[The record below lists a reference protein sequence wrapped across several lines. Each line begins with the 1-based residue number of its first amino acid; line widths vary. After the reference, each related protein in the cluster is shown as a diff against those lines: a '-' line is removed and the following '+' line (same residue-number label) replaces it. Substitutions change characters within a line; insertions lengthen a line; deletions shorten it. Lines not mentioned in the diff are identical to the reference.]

1 MTRALRPRVAIVGA
15 GLMGRWHANACRR
28 AGGRVVGLVDVDL
41 QAAHSLARRIGNPAA
56 ALSLAT
62 FPPGVELDLVHICT
76 PLETHGE
83 QIRAALARKCPVIVE
98 KPLAATAAETEA
110 LLAEAAQVGCWV
122 MPVHQTVLQHG
133 IRQAAR
139 WVSGRS
145 LRVFDYR
152 ACSAGASTAPDSPDE
167 VAAGILPHPLA
178 LLDVFVPEA
187 LETMAWQAYRPSA
200 GEIVVTGVVG
210 ITAIRVL
217 VSMHARPPRH
227 DLTLMTDE
235 CTVTADLFHGF
246 AWREPGATSRF
257 AKLARPFTAGAVAS
271 GTAAVNLVR
280 RALRREAAYPG
291 LMPLVRQAYDS
302 LRDGS
307 PRPLDDRHTLA
318 VARARDR
325 ILQRIAHA

>member
-1 MTRALRPRVAIVGA
+1 MTRAPRVAIVGA
-15 GLMGRWHANACRR
+15 GLMGRWHANACHR
-28 AGGRVVGLVDVDL
+28 AGGRVVGLIDVDIH
-41 QAAHSLARRIGNPAA
+41 AAHRLARRIGNPAA
-56 ALSLAT
+56 AVSLET
-62 FPPGVELDLVHICT
+62 LPPGVDLDLVHICT

-83 QIRAALARKCPVIVE
+83 QIRAALARRCPVIIE
-98 KPLAATAAETEA
+98 KPFAATAAETEA
-110 LLAEAAQVGCWV
+110 LLAEAGQVGCWV
-122 MPVHQTVLQHG
+122 MPVHQPAFQHG

-139 WVSGRS
+139 WVSGRV

-152 ACSAGASTAPDSPDE
+152 ACSAGASTAPDRADE
-167 VAAGILPHPLA
+167 VAADILPHPLA

-187 LETMAWQAYRPSA
+187 LETMAWQAYRPCA
-200 GEIVVTGVVG
+200 GEIVVTGVAG
-210 ITAIRVL
+210 ITAITVL

-227 DLTLMTDE
+227 DLTLMTDA

-246 AWREPGATSRF
+246 AWRESGVTSRL
-257 AKLARPFTAGAVAS
+257 AKLARPFTAGAAAS
-271 GTAAVNLVR
+271 SAAAVNLVR

-291 LMPLVRQAYDS
+291 LVPLVRRAYDS
-302 LRDGS
+302 LRDGG